1 VTSPVV
7 ERSVAIATIASR
19 ELVLKDFAL
28 EGNDEK
34 MRKAAHL
41 MVQSLSGSLAAVS
54 TREPL
59 RVSIIAHIK
68 NLLLQNGFTEQ
79 SVPEQAIYVVVAD
92 NLELACSIMEKTAAE
107 KSTGE
112 VDDALSQAYLVR
124 RKHREVYCLM
134 T

>member
-1 VTSPVV
+1 M

-41 MVQSLSGSLAAVS
+41 MVQSLSGILFIGLYLGSLASVS

-59 RVSIIAHIK
+59 RVSIVAHIK
-68 NLLLQNGFTEQ
+68 NLLLQNGITEVGFIFT
-79 SVPEQAIYVVVAD
+79 
-92 NLELACSIMEKTAAE
+92 K
-107 KSTGE
+107 
-112 VDDALSQAYLVR
+112 
-124 RKHREVYCLM
+124 
-134 T
+134 